1 VQKYNK
7 KEDKLTDYYFWTLE
21 NFDRKLTYICE
32 RPQLDI
38 GCIEGEGAD
47 YRYVQAYICERS
59 QLQKRLR
66 RGREGADY
74 RYWLTFVSGRN
85 SILDASRARAPIT
98 VKQ

>member
-47 YRYVQAYICERS
+47 YRYS
-59 QLQKRLR
+59 
-66 RGREGADY
+66 Y
-74 RYWLTFVSGRN
+74 RLTFVSGHCSTSVALRACT
-85 SILDASRARAPIT
+85 SITGRGLHL
-98 VKQ
+98 

>member
-47 YRYVQAYICERS
+47 YRYRLKYICERS
-59 QLQKRLR
+59 QI
-66 RGREGADY
+66 
-74 RYWLTFVSGRN
+74 S
-85 SILDASRARAPIT
+85 SIPSRAGVPIT
-98 VKQ
+98 GTGLHL

>member
-47 YRYVQAYICERS
+47 YRYRLTIMSSRS
-59 QLQKRLR
+59 
-66 RGREGADY
+66 
-74 RYWLTFVSGRN
+74 
-85 SILDASRARAPIT
+85 SI
-98 VKQ
+98 